1 MSDVSSKGAGES
13 AGSMGRDPRK
23 CAGHRSDGE
32 PCEKWA
38 IKGMRVCRTHGGA
51 APQVRAAAER
61 RQAEAAA
68 RRVLAELSVEPV
80 TDPFTALMRLAGQVV
95 SWQEATAALV
105 NELESVRYRGANG
118 AERLRAEVGLYE
130 RAMDRA
136 VAVLAAIAKL
146 GIEERLVRVTERQGA
161 LVAQVI
167 RAILGELQLTPEQW
181 ARVSEVVP
189 RHLRALS
196 ANGGA

>member
-1 MSDVSSKGAGES
+1 
-13 AGSMGRDPRK
+13 
-23 CAGHRSDGE
+23 
-32 PCEKWA
+32 
-38 IKGMRVCRTHGGA
+38 MRVCRTHGGA

-105 NELESVRYRGANG
+105 NELESVRYRAANG
-118 AERLRAEVGLYE
+118 AEQLRAEISLYE
-130 RAMDRA
+130 RSMDRA
-136 VAVLAAIAKL
+136 VTVLAAIAKL
-146 GIEERLVRVTERQGA
+146 GIEERLVRVTEQQGA

-167 RAILGELQLTPEQW
+167 RAILGELRLTPEQQ
-181 ARVSEVVP
+181 ARVPEIVP
-189 RHLRALS
+189 RHLRALRS
-196 ANGGA
+196 AEVGVRSP